1 MIPKLN
7 GLSAVAL
14 AAAAAFACGSAQAQD
29 GSVQIYGTLDLSADR
44 IDKSEGNVT
53 GTVQGLAGANS
64 VVSPAQKQTRLAPSM
79 TRQSHL
85 GLRGT
90 EPLGGGWEAKFT
102 LEGSVIADTG
112 TMGNDGRMWGRQAW
126 VALTTPA
133 GEVRLGRQVSPML
146 AAYFLGTLDGIGGTD
161 LFATGVALNNLQTYQ
176 DNVISY
182 GLRQGAWA
190 GRISYSP
197 NAGAAARISP
207 VRSTATTTPTGTI
220 PASGSAPQLGQILG
234 GLTAGAESDDGRG
247 KTWGAMVAYLG
258 DELKAVA
265 AYNRNDLSNVQL
277 GLPFRVTPL
286 SPDGFLPLFNTDNF
300 TSYMLAAKYKFAF
313 GTELG
318 GSYYQGQLE
327 ETGDTDPKM
336 RVLAIA
342 AKHTIGS
349 LDLIGQLMQAKFTN
363 FTKGKDSGFML
374 GADYNFSKRT
384 AVFVRA
390 GRVKDDRGNISN
402 GNPALGGA
410 GLAGGPIALLVPLGS
425 TEVPLFSGAGMNIGA
440 DTKMFGFGMRHTF

>member
-1 MIPKLN
+1 MISN
-7 GLSAVAL
+7 HHGLSAVAL
-14 AAAAAFACGSAQAQD
+14 AAAAVFACSAAQAQD

-44 IDKSEGNVT
+44 IEKSQGNLT
-53 GTVQGLAGANS
+53 GTIQGLAGANS
-64 VVSPAQKQTRLAPSM
+64 VVSPEQKQTRLAPSM

-102 LEGSVIADTG
+102 LEGSVIADNG

-126 VALTTPA
+126 VALTTPV

-146 AAYFLGTLDGIGGTD
+146 AAYFIGTLDGIGGTD

-190 GRISYSP
+190 GRLSYSP

-220 PASGSAPQLGQILG
+220 PSSGSAPQLGQILG
-234 GLTAGAESDDGRG
+234 GLTAGGENGDGRG
-247 KTWGAMVAYLG
+247 KTWGAMLAYLG
-258 DELKAVA
+258 DDLKAVA
-265 AYNRNDLSNVQL
+265 AYNRNDLSKAQL
-277 GLPFRVTPL
+277 GLPFSATPL
-286 SPDGFLPLFNTDNF
+286 SPDGFLPLFETENF
-300 TSYMLAAKYKFAF
+300 TSYMLAAKYKFGF
-313 GTELG
+313 GTEFG
-318 GSYYQGQLE
+318 GSFYQGQLK
-327 ETGDTDPKM
+327 ETGVTDPKM

-349 LDLIGQLMQAKFTN
+349 LDLIGQVMQAKFTN
-363 FTKGKDSGFML
+363 FTKGKDTGFML
-374 GADYNFSKRT
+374 GADYNLSKRT
-384 AVFVRA
+384 AIFARA
-390 GRVKDDRGNISN
+390 GQVKDDRGDISN
-402 GNPALGGA
+402 GIAAFGGA
-410 GLAGGPIALLVPLGS
+410 GLAGGPVALLVPLGS
-425 TEVPLFSGAGMNIGA
+425 TEVPLFSGAGMNIDA
-440 DTKMFGFGMRHTF
+440 KTKMFGVGIRHSF

>member
-1 MIPKLN
+1 MISKPRSLTA
-7 GLSAVAL
+7 LAL
-14 AAAAAFACGSAQAQD
+14 AAAALFAGAAQAQD
-29 GSVQIYGTLDLSADR
+29 GSVQIYGTLDLSVDR
-44 IDKSEGNVT
+44 INKSEGNVT

-64 VVSPAQKQTRLAPSM
+64 VVSPEQKQTRLAPSM

-85 GLRGT
+85 GVRGT

-102 LEGSVIADTG
+102 LEGSVIADNG

-126 VALTTPA
+126 VALTTPV

-182 GLRQGAWA
+182 GVRQGAWA
-190 GRISYSP
+190 GRVSYSP

-207 VRSTATTTPTGTI
+207 VRSTATNTPTGTI
-220 PASGSAPQLGQILG
+220 PPSGSAPQLGQILG

-247 KTWGAMVAYLG
+247 KTWGAMIAYLG
-258 DELKAVA
+258 DDLKAVA

-286 SPDGFLPLFNTDNF
+286 SPDGFLPLFATEKF

-318 GSYYQGQLE
+318 GSYYQGQLD

-349 LDLIGQLMQAKFTN
+349 LDLIGQVMQAKFTN
-363 FTKGKDSGFML
+363 FTKGKDTGFML
-374 GADYNFSKRT
+374 GADYNLSKRT
-384 AVFVRA
+384 AIFARA
-390 GRVKDDRGNISN
+390 GQVKDDRGDISN
-402 GNPALGGA
+402 GNPLLGGA
-410 GLAGGPIALLVPLGS
+410 GLAGGPVALLVPLGS
-425 TEVPLFSGAGMNIGA
+425 TEVPLFSGAGMNIDA
-440 DTKMFGFGMRHTF
+440 KTKMFGVGIRHSF